1 MAYESLYWIPMH
13 AYFFLKVGR
22 KKEEL
27 FSENKDTNLPFSIHG
42 VNLRLRLCSRYIGGK
57 NRMTDQ
63 ERFFK
68 VR

>member
-1 MAYESLYWIPMH
+1 MR

-27 FSENKDTNLPFSIHG
+27 YSENKDTNLSFSIHG
-42 VNLRLRLCSRYIGGK
+42 VNLRLRLCSRYTGIAGK

-63 ERFFK
+63 ERFFNFASSHY
-68 VR
+68 

>member
-1 MAYESLYWIPMH
+1 MAYESLYWIPML

-27 FSENKDTNLPFSIHG
+27 SSENKDTNLPFSTHG

>member
-1 MAYESLYWIPMH
+1 MR

-27 FSENKDTNLPFSIHG
+27 YSEFKDTNLPFSIHG
-42 VNLRLRLCSRYIGGK
+42 VNLRLRLCRRYIGGK

-63 ERFFK
+63 ERFFNFASSHY
-68 VR
+68 